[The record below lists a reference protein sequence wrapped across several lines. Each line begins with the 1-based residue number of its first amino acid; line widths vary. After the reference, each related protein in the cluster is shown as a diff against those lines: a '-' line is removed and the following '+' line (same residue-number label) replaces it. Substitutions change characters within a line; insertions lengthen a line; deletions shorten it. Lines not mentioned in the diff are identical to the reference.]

1 MTSFVDENRADFGV
15 EPICAELPIAPSVY
29 YEHKRRE
36 REPDRCS
43 ARCRR
48 DGELRPQIRRVWE
61 SNFGVYGARKV
72 WRQLHRE
79 GIGVARCTVERLMR
93 QEGLKGVVRGETKRT
108 TIPDDSAAR
117 PADLVDRS
125 FEADRPDRL
134 WLSDIT
140 YVPTW
145 SGFVYAA
152 LVIDAYSRFIVGW
165 RVSNSSANRPGSRRA
180 RASTLG
186 PATRHSRSPDQ
197 RLVHHSAAGG
207 QYLSIRYTN
216 RLTEAGIEP
225 SVGSVGDSYDN
236 ALAESVIGLYKTEL
250 IHKRAPWKD
259 LDQVEY
265 ATLEYVDWFNHR
277 RLLEPIGDIPPS
289 REGGQLPSSTKASP
303 ASWTQVK
310 HSPGN
315 PVRFTSPWTTVFPN
329 GVPAKNGRQ
338 YTHGAGK
345 LKLLQGHIRF
355 EPKPSPRT
363 GDRPTDPWK
372 GAPHARFQRG
382 QTRPRSNRA
391 THAQWP
397 PKNRTP
403 PMGHH
408 PFQGFHPTH
417 STIPA

>member
-1 MTSFVDENRADFGV
+1 MEHRGEHRSEWAAICSIAEKFGCSSETLRKWVRRAETDQGLRPGLTSPERERLKALERENRELRRANEILRKASAYFAQAELTMVDGYGV

-36 REPDRCS
+36 REPERCS
-43 ARCRR
+43 ARSRR

-93 QEGLKGVVRGETKRT
+93 LEGLKGVVRGETKRT

-165 RVSNSSANRPGSRRA
+165 RVSNSLRTDLALDALEQALWARRPDTA
-180 RASTLG
+180 D
-186 PATRHSRSPDQ
+186 PDQ
-197 RLVHHSAAGG
+197 RLVHHSDAGG

-250 IHKRAPWKD
+250 IHKRA
-259 LDQVEY
+259 VEGPRPSRVRHPRIRRLV
-265 ATLEYVDWFNHR
+265 APRTHR
-277 RLLEPIGDIPPS
+277 RHPTS
-289 REGGQLPSSTKASP
+289 REGGQLPS
-303 ASWTQVK
+303 
-310 HSPGN
+310 
-315 PVRFTSPWTTVFPN
+315 
-329 GVPAKNGRQ
+329 
-338 YTHGAGK
+338 
-345 LKLLQGHIRF
+345 
-355 EPKPSPRT
+355 
-363 GDRPTDPWK
+363 
-372 GAPHARFQRG
+372 
-382 QTRPRSNRA
+382 
-391 THAQWP
+391 
-397 PKNRTP
+397 
-403 PMGHH
+403 
-408 PFQGFHPTH
+408 
-417 STIPA
+417 

>member
-1 MTSFVDENRADFGV
+1 MTTFVDDHRETYGV

-36 REPDRCS
+36 REPERCP
-43 ARCRR
+43 ARSRR

-125 FEADRPDRL
+125 FEADRPGPSVAVRHHLCSHLVWVRLRGVGDRRL
-134 WLSDIT
+134 FP
-140 YVPTW
+140 VH
-145 SGFVYAA
+145 
-152 LVIDAYSRFIVGW
+152 VGW
-165 RVSNSSANRPGSRRA
+165 RVSNSLRTDLALDALEQALWAGDPTQPPPTSGC
-180 RASTLG
+180 
-186 PATRHSRSPDQ
+186 
-197 RLVHHSAAGG
+197 HHSDAGG
-207 QYLSIRYTN
+207 QYLSKN

-277 RLLEPIGDIPPS
+277 RLLEPIGDIPPAEKEANYH
-289 REGGQLPSSTKASP
+289 REQNRVQL
-303 ASWTQVK
+303 
-310 HSPGN
+310 
-315 PVRFTSPWTTVFPN
+315 
-329 GVPAKNGRQ
+329 
-338 YTHGAGK
+338 AG
-345 LKLLQGHIRF
+345 L
-355 EPKPSPRT
+355 
-363 GDRPTDPWK
+363 
-372 GAPHARFQRG
+372 
-382 QTRPRSNRA
+382 N
-391 THAQWP
+391 
-397 PKNRTP
+397 
-403 PMGHH
+403 
-408 PFQGFHPTH
+408 
-417 STIPA
+417 